1 MLNFSPFENHTQ
13 YIKGFWLQILISG
26 GGGFPHQAILN
37 ISLAVLQFNSILTLC
52 TQIQHQIP
60 QVKDSVLQDT
70 PRTHPHFRCQ
80 LQAQVINYTSYPPS
94 IVLRFL

>member
-37 ISLAVLQFNSILTLC
+37 ISLAVLQFNSILTLS
-52 TQIQHQIP
+52 TQ
-60 QVKDSVLQDT
+60 
-70 PRTHPHFRCQ
+70 
-80 LQAQVINYTSYPPS
+80 
-94 IVLRFL
+94 